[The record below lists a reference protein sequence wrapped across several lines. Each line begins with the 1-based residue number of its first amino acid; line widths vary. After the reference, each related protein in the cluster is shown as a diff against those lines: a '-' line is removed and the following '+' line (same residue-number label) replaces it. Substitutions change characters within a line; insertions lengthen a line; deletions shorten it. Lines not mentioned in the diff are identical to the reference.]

1 MFALRFEP
9 FKLHSCGTIH
19 SLTIFESLIDM
30 KTITQRKSS
39 LKHRFQQSKA
49 RCRILHCDD
58 LYRNGDDGE
67 KERESKQKNA
77 GINYA

>member
-1 MFALRFEP
+1 
-9 FKLHSCGTIH
+9 
-19 SLTIFESLIDM
+19 M

-39 LKHRFQQSKA
+39 LKHKFQQSKA

-67 KERESKQKNA
+67 KEREQAKERRDQLCVTFQSEQ
-77 GINYA
+77 GRLS